1 MEAGT
6 ASTSNPSSGTNEE
19 EIQAKYRRKYR
30 RLQRIMKD
38 LVFENAALCDHITQV
53 QEKIGQRTEERRYLL
68 KKLLDHE
75 NEMETQLG
83 RPCSKL
89 NELIANSLPP
99 KRQYKKREK
108 NPPPNGASGS
118 AADGS
123 TKGGTGKTPVDGG
136 VAPMA
141 NGVPSEQK
149 EKEAVLDGEP
159 TKGESATRQQTIG
172 KGRGGGKGGK
182 RGRPPGQPNKKKRV
196 EANLKDLNRTTK
208 GGGHPSY
215 PIVVGDFT
223 IQNLGEIVPDRVAYS
238 NEYTIYP
245 IGYCATRPYGHYEH
259 PEKRCLYTC
268 RILDGGAAP
277 RFEIKPEGG
286 AGSDVFM
293 ASSTDACHALL
304 LQRINASLNMRR
316 TIDSRP
322 AGDWFFGLRH
332 PTISSLI
339 QSFPSSR
346 QCANYRAI
354 KRESITSMDKDNDP
368 TLNYEALL
376 RHITLSSY
384 HTVPEIK
391 EEPPDELFDLP
402 EGNSSSS
409 SNINLSRV

>member
-1 MEAGT
+1 MPVGMERAT
-6 ASTSNPSSGTNEE
+6 ASSSNPSSGRGEE

-123 TKGGTGKTPVDGG
+123 TKEGTGKTP
-136 VAPMA
+136 ME
-141 NGVPSEQK
+141 NGVSSEQK
-149 EKEAVLDGEP
+149 GKEGGVDGEQP
-159 TKGESATRQQTIG
+159 KGETGVNRQQQSAG
-172 KGRGGGKGGK
+172 RGRGGGKGGK
-182 RGRPPGQPNKKKRV
+182 RGRPAGQPNKKKRA

-223 IQNLGEIVPDRVAYS
+223 IHNLGEIVPDRVAYS
-238 NEYTIYP
+238 SEHTIYP

-277 RFEIKPEGG
+277 RFEITPEGG
-286 AGSDVFM
+286 SASDVFL

-354 KRESITSMDKDNDP
+354 KRESFAGIDKDNDP

-409 SNINLSRV
+409 SNVNLARV